1 MTTDHQEDIR
11 RIVLTSRVIV
21 LALATGVF
29 FFGAIVVTLQAPDL
43 QAPLNVLTIMA
54 LAFGGGAIAMRV
66 VLPSILVAAQVR
78 QIGEQPGDASR
89 DASKLALAFQAKTI
103 FACALLE
110 GAAFFALVALMIEHH
125 VASLIVAAVLLA
137 GILSHLPTV
146 GGINDWIEHQQR
158 RIDEHRTHSRR

>member
-1 MTTDHQEDIR
+1 MTTDQEDIR

-43 QAPLNVLTIMA
+43 QAPLNLLTIMA
-54 LAFGGGAIAMRV
+54 LAFAGGAIAMRV

-158 RIDEHRTHSRR
+158 RIDEHRTLTRR